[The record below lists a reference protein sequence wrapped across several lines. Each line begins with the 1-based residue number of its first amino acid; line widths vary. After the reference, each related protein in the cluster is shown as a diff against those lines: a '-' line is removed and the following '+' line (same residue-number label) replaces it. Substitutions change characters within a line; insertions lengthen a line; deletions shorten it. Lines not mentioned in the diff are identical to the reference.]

1 MSDHWNG
8 MTAETLGVTGLGRP
22 SWPQFFLAFEWS
34 LDFSIYLLWP
44 WMGSEPAL
52 CLSPDS

>member
-1 MSDHWNG
+1 
-8 MTAETLGVTGLGRP
+8 MTAETLGVTGLRRP

-34 LDFSIYLLWP
+34 LDFSIHLLWP